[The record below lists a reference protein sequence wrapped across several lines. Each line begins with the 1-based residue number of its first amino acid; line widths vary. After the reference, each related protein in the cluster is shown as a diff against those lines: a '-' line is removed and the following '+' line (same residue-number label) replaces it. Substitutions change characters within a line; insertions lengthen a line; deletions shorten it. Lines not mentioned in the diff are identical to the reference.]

1 MFMGYGHWLPT
12 PSFSERCLD
21 APAFSDDF
29 TDFKQLSCFGM
40 SEKKVLER
48 DESYIYISMVITY
61 SHIWV
66 IQCYIYICTFCR
78 VTTDLVCA
86 D

>member
-48 DESYIYISMVITY
+48 DESYIYIIILGS
-61 SHIWV
+61 
-66 IQCYIYICTFCR
+66 
-78 VTTDLVCA
+78 
-86 D
+86 

>member
-48 DESYIYISMVITY
+48 DESYIYL
-61 SHIWV
+61 W
-66 IQCYIYICTFCR
+66 
-78 VTTDLVCA
+78 
-86 D
+86 